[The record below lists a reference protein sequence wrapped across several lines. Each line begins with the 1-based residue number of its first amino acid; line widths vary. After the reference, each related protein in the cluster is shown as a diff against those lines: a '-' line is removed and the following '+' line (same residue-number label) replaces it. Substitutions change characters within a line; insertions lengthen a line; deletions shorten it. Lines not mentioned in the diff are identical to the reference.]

1 VEPSELIID
10 RAEPGV
16 LQLVL
21 SRPAQLN
28 AWTIPLERAF
38 FAALDAAAASPD
50 VRVVVITGAGRGF
63 CAGASMDMLGA
74 AVRPADREGRRR
86 LSELAEFPKP
96 VIAAVNGPAAGL
108 GLVLALWCD
117 IRIAAADARLTT
129 AFARLGLVAEHGAAW
144 LLPRIVGRAHAADLL
159 LSGRTI
165 TGAQA
170 EAIGLVHRA
179 VPGPDTL
186 TAALDYARDLV
197 ASGAPSSWATIKRQL
212 LDAGRQPLH
221 EAYEQATTLMTAAL
235 ASADHREGVAAWR
248 EKRATRFPPLDAAS
262 PDTASPDTA
271 SPDTASPGAGAT
283 RAPHTPV
290 TTFGPE

>member
-1 VEPSELIID
+1 MHARGYHATVEPTELIVD
-10 RAEPGV
+10 RTEPGI

-21 SRPAQLN
+21 NRPAQLN
-28 AWTIPLERAF
+28 AWTISLERAF

-74 AVRPADREGRRR
+74 AARPADRAGRRR

-117 IRIAAADARLTT
+117 IRVCDSAARLST
-129 AFARLGLVAEHGAAW
+129 AFSRLGLVAEHGVAW
-144 LLPRIVGRAHAADLL
+144 LLPRIVGRAQACDLL

-165 TGAQA
+165 TGAEA
-170 EAIGLVHRA
+170 EAIGLVNRA
-179 VPGPDTL
+179 VEGTDTL
-186 TAALDYARDLV
+186 AEAMNYARELV
-197 ASGAPSSWATIKRQL
+197 NNGAPVSWGTIKQQL
-212 LDAGRQPLH
+212 LDAERLSLGD
-221 EAYEQATTLMTAAL
+221 AYEQATALMAAAL

-248 EKRATRFPPLDAAS
+248 EKRAPRFAPLTEGS
-262 PDTASPDTA
+262 W
-271 SPDTASPGAGAT
+271 
-283 RAPHTPV
+283 PV
-290 TTFGPE
+290 